1 MIQFLLWILPP
12 VLYFLAVMF
21 FRKQVDEPHIPRIAY
36 WGTILMFI
44 PIAGLIF
51 TVVISA
57 LILAGLISGE
67 IEFKEDTN
75 FSKKWLD

>member
-1 MIQFLLWILPP
+1 
-12 VLYFLAVMF
+12 MF

>member
-1 MIQFLLWILPP
+1 
-12 VLYFLAVMF
+12 MF
-21 FRKQVDEPHIPRIAY
+21 FRKQVDDPHIPRIAY

>member
-1 MIQFLLWILPP
+1 
-12 VLYFLAVMF
+12 
-21 FRKQVDEPHIPRIAY
+21 
-36 WGTILMFI
+36 MFI

>member
-21 FRKQVDEPHIPRIAY
+21 FRKQVDYPHIPRIAY

-44 PIAGLIF
+44 PIVG
-51 TVVISA
+51 VVLA
-57 LILAGLISGE
+57 LAIVAVIVAGLISGE